1 MTHNYRVG
9 QRVSFEGQPCT
20 IRYIGNVQGTG
31 KEWLG
36 VEWDNPSRGKHDG
49 QGLFK
54 CLSRSP
60 TAGSFIRPTRKADP
74 EQSFVE
80 AVYHKYVT
88 QSTTSTPAP
97 SFVAADKQIVIS
109 GKVAEEIGFEKIRQQ
124 QAQVDELKVVLVD
137 GLCINRAESGS
148 SKVKDVCPKIVE
160 LDLSRNLFEGVEEIG
175 MICVQLEKLKSL
187 RLNGNRLYVDS
198 VELQVCQQQ
207 QAFSKVK
214 SLELDEM
221 LIDWVDLCRLLEG
234 FPFIT
239 TLAASSNCFGTL
251 RWPLKHACLTSLTL
265 EYNQFKTLADISS
278 LSGLLSLES
287 LLLKGNEISLIETT
301 TNSGTGEK
309 KTEENV
315 IRDTTPV
322 FGTNLRYIDLSYNKI
337 NDWSFVDTLAYV
349 FPGMTSLRLSHNPLY
364 QKPAANGENPSGD
377 IEEGFMITLA
387 RLGNLKTLN
396 FSNITA
402 AERTNAELFYLSRIG
417 KEIEAVPNSEEQA
430 VIARHKRYHELC
442 KLHDPPKIVRE
453 KIKVDPET
461 LQSRLI
467 KFTFLVPSSLQTDQ
481 TGDSIQKE
489 IPNSFDIYR
498 VKGIVGRLL
507 GVKPMSLRLIWETGE
522 WDPVAGYEDT
532 NSDEEEQTKTERRK
546 SVQTPSEQQRKA
558 GGQLVKREVELE
570 DGTRPVGNC
579 VDGKEVTIRVE
590 LRK

>member
-1 MTHNYRVG
+1 M
-9 QRVSFEGQPCT
+9 
-20 IRYIGNVQGTG
+20 VQF
-31 KEWLG
+31 
-36 VEWDNPSRGKHDG
+36 S
-49 QGLFK
+49 
-54 CLSRSP
+54 
-60 TAGSFIRPTRKADP
+60 
-74 EQSFVE
+74 
-80 AVYHKYVT
+80 
-88 QSTTSTPAP
+88 
-97 SFVAADKQIVIS
+97 
-109 GKVAEEIGFEKIRQQ
+109 
-124 QAQVDELKVVLVD
+124 
-137 GLCINRAESGS
+137 
-148 SKVKDVCPKIVE
+148 
-160 LDLSRNLFEGVEEIG
+160 
-175 MICVQLEKLKSL
+175 
-187 RLNGNRLYVDS
+187 GNRLYVDS

-239 TLAASSNCFGTL
+239 TLAASSNCFETL

-301 TNSGTGEK
+301 TSSGTGK
-309 KTEENV
+309 KLAQDNG
-315 IRDTTPV
+315 IQDTTPV
-322 FGTNLRYIDLSYNKI
+322 FGPNLRHVGVRLPWDDILTTIAQS
-337 NDWSFVDTLAYV
+337 TLPEAY
-349 FPGMTSLRLSHNPLY
+349 R
-364 QKPAANGENPSGD
+364 KWGEPIGRCRGRIHDNTGPP
-377 IEEGFMITLA
+377 
-387 RLGNLKTLN
+387 R
-396 FSNITA
+396 NITA

-453 KIKVDPET
+453 KIKIDPET

-532 NSDEEEQTKTERRK
+532 NSDEEEQTKMERRK